1 MKQALEEIKKD
12 LGPDAFILSSK
23 EVKPKKIL
31 GVFGRRFF
39 EVTAAVDRS
48 RPDDPL
54 DKSASV
60 DIDKTQDHVQLSK
73 AAAQRVS
80 ISQTKNAAPESSTEV
95 VAPVSPP
102 EVKVVLDEIRSLR
115 SLIQSMPSNTQQSRA
130 VTAIT
135 PREFSPTV
143 YRETYH
149 DLLSMGLNEELVRE
163 LLNQAMNKGKGKAP
177 PCKIA
182 LKRRIAMRL
191 SRRIKVVKDLIKE
204 RPTRRLL
211 AIALIGPTGVGKTTT
226 LAKLAARAVLEDQL
240 DVALITLDTFRIA
253 AVEQLKTYAEI
264 IGVPAK
270 VVESV
275 SQMNTAIASYS
286 SKDLILIDTA
296 GRSPRELSAQP
307 EVAQY
312 FSQSPLIHKSL
323 VLSATTK
330 ERDLADVSKR
340 YEAFGLDSL
349 IVTKLDETE
358 LYGTILNEVVR
369 MGNPLAYVT
378 VGQNVPRDILS
389 PNPTRLVNLALG
401 FGNYGWESF
410 MSESLRASTP
420 CASSRSRSIE
430 LSVGAR

>member
-12 LGPDAFILSSK
+12 LGSDAFILSGK
-23 EVKPKKIL
+23 EVKPKKLL

-48 RPDDPL
+48 VAVDSP
-54 DKSASV
+54 DKSTGLEM
-60 DIDKTQDHVQLSK
+60 DKTQDYVQLSK
-73 AAAQRVS
+73 VAAKRES
-80 ISQTKNAAPESSTEV
+80 DSQTKNSALELGTEV
-95 VAPVSPP
+95 IEPVSLP
-102 EVKVVLDEIRSLR
+102 ETKVVLDEIRSLK
-115 SLIQSMPSNTQQSRA
+115 SLIQSIPSISQHRT
-130 VTAIT
+130 VTAFT
-135 PREFSPTV
+135 PREFSSTV
-143 YRETYH
+143 YREMYH
-149 DLLSMGLNEELVRE
+149 ELVSIGLGEELVRE
-163 LLNQAMNKGKGKAP
+163 LLNQAISKGKSKAP
-177 PCKIA
+177 PNKTV
-182 LKRRIAMRL
+182 LKRRIATRL

-204 RPTRRLL
+204 RSGKKPLV
-211 AIALIGPTGVGKTTT
+211 IALIGPTGVGKTTT

-253 AVEQLKTYAEI
+253 AVEQLRTYAEI

-275 SQMNTAIASYS
+275 SQMNTAITSFGR
-286 SKDLILIDTA
+286 KDLILIDTA
-296 GRSPRELSAQP
+296 GRSPRELSVHP

-330 ERDLADVSKR
+330 EQDLSDVSKK
-340 YEAFGLDSL
+340 YEVFDPDSL

-358 LYGTILNEVVR
+358 VYGPILNGVVR

-378 VGQNVPRDILS
+378 VGQNVPRDILT
-389 PNPTRLVNLALG
+389 PNSTRLVDLALG
-401 FGNYGWESF
+401 FGKYSWESF
-410 MSESLRASTP
+410 MSESLTASV
-420 CASSRSRSIE
+420 SSAPRRSRSIE